1 MSAPAP
7 RLARIGVLIS
17 GRGSNMEALAEGCE
31 RGDIPAKIVVVISHR
46 AEAAG
51 LERARARG
59 LATAVIA
66 PRDYADRSAFELEL
80 ARRLQLHGVEWVCLA
95 GFMRLL
101 SREFLAEFP
110 DRVVNIHPSLLPA
123 FPGLDAQHQAL
134 VHGAK
139 ITGCTVHLVDS
150 GLDSGPIVA
159 QRAIEIDE
167 DDTVESLSSRL
178 LLAEHETYTRA
189 MRLLLGE
196 EWSTEGRRVRFR
208 RGGEKDS
215 ESDC

>member
-1 MSAPAP
+1 
-7 RLARIGVLIS
+7 
-17 GRGSNMEALAEGCE
+17 
-31 RGDIPAKIVVVISHR
+31 
-46 AEAAG
+46 
-51 LERARARG
+51 
-59 LATAVIA
+59 
-66 PRDYADRSAFELEL
+66 
-80 ARRLQLHGVEWVCLA
+80 
-95 GFMRLL
+95 MRLL
-101 SREFLAEFP
+101 SSEFLAAFP

-208 RGGEKDS
+208 RRGEKDS